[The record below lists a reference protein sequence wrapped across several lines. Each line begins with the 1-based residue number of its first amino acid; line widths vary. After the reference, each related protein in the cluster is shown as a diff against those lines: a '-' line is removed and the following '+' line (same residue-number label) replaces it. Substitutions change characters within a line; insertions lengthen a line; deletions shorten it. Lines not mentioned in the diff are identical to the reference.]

1 MRSPTL
7 PPASPAAPPA
17 PRLLDERTRPDFRDV
32 YAREAAVAER
42 LDTALTRIRLSAM
55 DLGAAE
61 LGGLRRIR
69 GLLAEM
75 NALGLTAE
83 AETLAGDRARR
94 GRLRFL
100 LERLGKGTLQVRL
113 APLAGW
119 APDFSVFHPAG
130 EGDPVLLVGPHR
142 LERPYPHPGPA
153 FASLHR
159 GPDAV
164 RAGRRFDEIWERAHD
179 LRGPLVRILG
189 RVVDAGEAGG

>member
-1 MRSPTL
+1 MRSSTL
-7 PPASPAAPPA
+7 PLASPAAPPG

-32 YAREAAVAER
+32 YAREAAGAER

-69 GLLAEM
+69 VLLAEM

-83 AETLAGDRARR
+83 AETLAADPARR
-94 GRLRFL
+94 DRLRFL
-100 LERLGKGTLQVRL
+100 LDRLETGTLEVRL

-119 APDFSVFHPAG
+119 APDFSVFHRAG
-130 EGDPVLLVGPHR
+130 GDPPALLVGPHR

-164 RAGRRFDEIWERAHD
+164 RAGRRFDETWERAHD
-179 LRGPLVRILG
+179 LQGPLVRILE
-189 RVVDAGEAGG
+189 RVVRGPERC